1 MNMLNKQ
8 VIHKNYGKG
17 KVVEHNDDY
26 IEINFVTGNKKFIYP
41 DAFGK
46 FLTLTDKTTADSVDK
61 IKQKKESDLKAIE
74 VELQKERDTQQQAI
88 IRAHFIKNLKIH
100 PSAQV
105 AFQCEPEEQKSVFD
119 DWRVSASTSQESAD
133 SIKHKLPPRMLAN
146 SACLITA
153 NDSAKSEKERYIV
166 GAFLVTDD
174 FDAKQNEDGNIYAH
188 PQYRI
193 QLSPQESKNMLFWNY
208 YSNGKFPSTI
218 TWGKAKYRYFDNIVM
233 AQILRD
239 IVLLKKKPQEQQEA
253 QNFYEYFCM
262 VNKLEEKDVPKA
274 NGALARN

>member
-41 DAFGK
+41 DAFGT
-46 FLTLTDKTTADSVDK
+46 FLTLTDKTAADSVDK
-61 IKQKKESDLKAIE
+61 IKQKKENELNAIKAE
-74 VELQKERDTQQQAI
+74 VQREKDAQQQAI
-88 IRAHFIKNLKIH
+88 IRAHFIKSLKIH

-105 AFQCEPEEQKSVFD
+105 AFKCEAEELSNVFTE
-119 DWRVSASTSQESAD
+119 WRVCVSDLKENEVN
-133 SIKHKLPPRMLAN
+133 KHKLPPRMQAN

-153 NDSAKSEKERYIV
+153 NHSAKSERERYIL
-166 GAFLVTDD
+166 GAFLVTDN
-174 FDAKQNEDGNIYAH
+174 FDAKQNEDGFINAH
-188 PQYRI
+188 PQYRVA
-193 QLSPQESKNMLFWNY
+193 LSVQESKDMLFWNY
-208 YSNGKFPSTI
+208 YANEKFPGTV
-218 TWGKAKYRYFDNIVM
+218 TWGKAKYRYFDNTAM

-239 IVLLKKKPQEQQEA
+239 ITLLKKKPQEQQEA
-253 QNFYEYFCM
+253 QNFYEYFCT

-274 NGALARN
+274 NGALARA